1 MAKQEF
7 AREDLLRDGKNFRC
21 RGEIAL
27 QGCKVIVGFRDQDQ
41 FSLYCGEDP
50 VFQFNADAELR
61 RVFFDGAVYRASSGD
76 LMRMIRASR
85 GGRVVFDSSTVSGD
99 LLQQI
104 QSTFEQWSK
113 MLRESLG
120 SENWRVV
127 GESRGEFLG
136 RLDRFLMRVCYPVL
150 IAQAPNLQ

>member
-7 AREDLLRDGKNFRC
+7 AREDLLRDGKSFRS
-21 RGEIAL
+21 RGEISL
-27 QGCKVIVGFRDQDQ
+27 KGCKVIVGFRDQDQ

-61 RVFFDGAVYRASSGD
+61 RVFFDGVVYRASAGD
-76 LMRMIRASR
+76 LLRMIRASR

-104 QSTFEQWSK
+104 QNTFEQWSK
-113 MLRESLG
+113 SVSESLG
-120 SENWRVV
+120 SEKWRVV
-127 GESRGEFLG
+127 GESPGDFLG
-136 RLDRFLMRVCYPVL
+136 RLDRFLMRVCSPAR
-150 IAQAPNLQ
+150 IAQSPNLK